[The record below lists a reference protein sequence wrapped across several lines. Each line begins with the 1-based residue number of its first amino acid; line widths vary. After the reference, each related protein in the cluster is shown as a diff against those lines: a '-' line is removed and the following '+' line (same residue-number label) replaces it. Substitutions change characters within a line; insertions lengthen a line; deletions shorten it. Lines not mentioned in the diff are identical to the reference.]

1 MVKCV
6 KGSKNKKDKNMGFFE
21 WANSLV
27 KKMDWLD
34 VKLVAVAGM
43 LIGIILV
50 KLFPAILEINIWLFV
65 LIALL
70 CLFKVYYVIFFRKE

>member
-1 MVKCV
+1 ME
-6 KGSKNKKDKNMGFFE
+6 FFK
-21 WANSLV
+21 WANNLV

-34 VKLVAVAGM
+34 VKLVGLASM

-50 KLFPAILEINIWLFV
+50 KLFPAILEINIWFFI